1 MFLLSN
7 NLLKFVQVMYIY
19 QIAPVLSDQYT
30 WAAGMV

>member
-1 MFLLSN
+1 
-7 NLLKFVQVMYIY
+7 MYIY